1 MIPDPIRP
9 ISDYIVYSLLSLQP
23 GTQLA
28 DALNFFI
35 YDSVKIILLLFLMIF
50 SMAFL
55 RTYISRKRIT
65 NALSGKR
72 YGLGNLAASGFGA
85 ITPFCSC
92 SSIPIFMGFLEAG
105 VPLGVSFSFLIT
117 SPLVNEYIAV
127 LMLGYFGPQV
137 ALAYVAVGM
146 LAGILGGIVLGR
158 MGLDKYVENDIVNA
172 KSKEKKYKF
181 LGERFDFSLKE
192 AKTILA
198 KLWLWILVGVGL
210 GALIH
215 GYVPDELIES
225 AVNSAGPLAVPL
237 AVLIGI
243 PIYANCSAVV
253 PIAAALFQK
262 GAPLGTALA
271 FMMATAALSLPE
283 AIILRRAM
291 KLKLLAL
298 FFGFVALGIII
309 IGYLFNLLF

>member
-9 ISDYIVYSLLSLQP
+9 VSDYVVYSILLLEP

-35 YDSVKIILLLFLMIF
+35 YDSLKIIILLFLMIF
-50 SMAFL
+50 AMAFL

-65 NALSGKR
+65 SALSGKR
-72 YGLGNLAASGFGA
+72 YGLGNIAASGFGA

-137 ALAYVAVGM
+137 AVAYVIVGM
-146 LAGILGGIVLGR
+146 LAGILGGIALGR
-158 MGLDKYVENDIVNA
+158 MGLDKYVEKDIVNA
-172 KSKEKKYKF
+172 KSKEKKYKSIR
-181 LGERFDFSLKE
+181 ERLDFSLKE

-198 KLWLWILVGVGL
+198 KLWLWILAGVGL

-215 GYVPDELIES
+215 GYVPDELIDS
-225 AVNSAGPLAVPL
+225 AVSSAGIFAVPI

-253 PIAAALFQK
+253 PIAAAIFQK

-298 FFGFVALGIII
+298 FFGSVALGIII

>member
-9 ISDYIVYSLLSLQP
+9 VSDFIVYSLLSLES

-28 DALNFFI
+28 DTLDFFI
-35 YDSVKIILLLFLMIF
+35 YDSVKIIFLLFAMIF
-50 SMAFL
+50 VMAFI

-65 NALSGKR
+65 NALSCKR
-72 YGLGNLAASGFGA
+72 YGLGNIAASGFGA

-92 SSIPIFMGFLEAG
+92 SSIPIFVGFLEAG
-105 VPLGVSFSFLIT
+105 VPLGVSLSFLIT
-117 SPLVNEYIAV
+117 SPLVNEYVAV
-127 LMLGYFGPQV
+127 LMLGFFGPEV
-137 ALAYVAVGM
+137 AIVYVIVGM
-146 LAGILGGIVLGR
+146 LAGSIGGIFLGG
-158 MGLDKYVENDIVNA
+158 MGLDKYVEKDIVDT
-172 KSKEKKYKF
+172 KSKENKYKS
-181 LGERFDFSLKE
+181 LKQRADFSFKE
-192 AKTILA
+192 AKTILG
-198 KLWLWILVGVGL
+198 KLWLWIFVGVGL
-210 GALIH
+210 GAVIH
-215 GYVPDELIES
+215 GYIPDELIDS
-225 AVNSAGPLAVPL
+225 IVTSAGIFAVPI

-298 FFGFVALGIII
+298 FFGSVALGIII
-309 IGYLFNLLF
+309 IGLLFNILF

>member
-1 MIPDPIRP
+1 MIPDPLRLFT
-9 ISDYIVYSLLSLQP
+9 DFLVYSLLGLEP
-23 GTQLA
+23 GTQLSV
-28 DALNFFI
+28 ALDFFI
-35 YDSVKIILLLFLMIF
+35 YDSVKILILLFAMIF
-50 SMAFL
+50 VMAFL

-65 NALSGKR
+65 SALSGKR
-72 YGLGNLAASGFGA
+72 YGLGNIAASGFGA

-105 VPLGVSFSFLIT
+105 VPLGVSLSFLIT
-117 SPLVNEYIAV
+117 SPLVNEYVAV
-127 LMLGYFGPQV
+127 LMLGFFGPEV
-137 ALAYVAVGM
+137 AVTYVAVGM
-146 LAGILGGIVLGR
+146 LAGIAGGLLLGR
-158 MGLDKYVENDIVNA
+158 MGLEEYVESDIVDT
-172 KSKEKKYKF
+172 SMKEKRYKY
-181 LGERFDFSLKE
+181 LGERAAFSFKE
-192 AKTILA
+192 ARSILR
-198 KLWLWILVGVGL
+198 KLWLWIFVGVGL
-210 GALIH
+210 GAMIH
-215 GYVPDELIES
+215 GYLPDELIDS
-225 AVNSAGPLAVPL
+225 AITSAGVFAVPI
-237 AVLIGI
+237 AVIIGV

-298 FFGFVALGIII
+298 FFGIVALGIVL